1 MKITPLDI
9 QQMGFKI
16 RWKGYDC
23 KEVDGFLE
31 TITEDYE
38 ALIKENLTLKE
49 QMAHAEEEIKEY
61 KKKDA
66 MLSQTLISAQGL
78 IEMQKANTTKEA
90 AMIIKEAESQA
101 EQVVKAVREEA
112 SRMKSDIMNLRR
124 QKMILIEKL
133 RAMVRSFEASLTIE
147 EQEMKEAEKIS

>member
-31 TITEDYE
+31 TLTEDYE
-38 ALIKENLTLKE
+38 ALIKENLALKE
-49 QMAHAEEEIKEY
+49 HLAHAEEEIKEY
-61 KKKDA
+61 KKKDN

-90 AMIIKEAESQA
+90 AMMIKEAESQA
-101 EQVVKAVREEA
+101 EQVVKSVREEA
-112 SRMKSDIMNLRR
+112 SRMKSDIMHLRR

-147 EQEMKEAEKIS
+147 EQETKEAEKIS